1 MSTQNVKVKGGSF
14 LKTGIFK
21 SLTALVTLSLVAVL
35 SLSFIKSTDVLAASG
50 DVSTQ
55 IRALENDLYKIEQER
70 SAAQRAL
77 NAAKNGKSTQ
87 MALKRQYDNEISAIE
102 TQIFTTEELISQY
115 EISIEETEK
124 EITVLKEEQENQIAA
139 FDEMVRMSFMYGS
152 DDYLQM
158 IFEAESFSDF
168 LSRLDMISY
177 LLSYNQ
183 SIIDN
188 MEEVGVKLT
197 ETRQSLALSK
207 ENLENYKVSKEQL
220 KTDYEEKS
228 KASSNLISKLA
239 NDEKEAAAALKIIED
254 SKKKLES
261 DIAQL
266 AKQLDDGSSYSGGV
280 FIWPV
285 ATSSRVSSGWE
296 WRINPISKKREFH
309 NGLDIP
315 APRGT
320 KIFAAADGTVVK
332 CEWYGGYGNCVIINH
347 GGGVMTLYG
356 HCNSLN
362 VKNGQ
367 SVKQGDVIAFVGS
380 TGYSTGNHCHFTVY
394 EKGNTAVN
402 PWNYLK

>member
-1 MSTQNVKVKGGSF
+1 MKNGIVKSVTTLVVCAATVICSFSYVKN
-14 LKTGIFK
+14 
-21 SLTALVTLSLVAVL
+21 
-35 SLSFIKSTDVLAASG
+35 TDVLAADG

-77 NAAKNGKSTQ
+77 NAAKNSKSTQ

-102 TQIFTTEELISQY
+102 TQILTTEELITQY
-115 EISIEETEK
+115 ESSIVQTETEIEK
-124 EITVLKEEQENQIAA
+124 LKEEQADQTAA

-188 MEEVGVKLT
+188 MEEVQVKLT

-207 ENLENYKVSKEQL
+207 ENLENYKMSKEQL
-220 KTDYEEKS
+220 KSDYETKS
-228 KASSNLISKLA
+228 QESSKLISQLT
-239 NDEKEAAAALKIIED
+239 NNEAAAKEALKIIEE
-254 SKKKLES
+254 SKKQLEN

-266 AKQLDDGSSYSGGV
+266 AKQLNDGSSYSGGV

-296 WRINPISKKREFH
+296 WRINPISKKKEFH

-320 KIFAAADGTVVK
+320 KIYAAAAGTVVK

>member
-1 MSTQNVKVKGGSF
+1 MKPSVIKRA
-14 LKTGIFK
+14 
-21 SLTALVTLSLVAVL
+21 TALVVCAVIAVSTFSFVKVTNIVVAG
-35 SLSFIKSTDVLAASG
+35 G

-77 NAAKNGKSTQ
+77 NTAKNNKSTQ

-115 EISIEETEK
+115 EISIGETEE
-124 EITVLKEEQENQIAA
+124 EITQLKEEQENQTAA
-139 FDEMVRMSFMYGS
+139 FDEMVRMSFMYGG

-183 SIIDN
+183 SIINN
-188 MEEVGVKLT
+188 MKEVEVKLT
-197 ETRQSLALSK
+197 ETRQSLANSK
-207 ENLENYKVSKEQL
+207 ENLENYKISKEQL
-220 KTDYEEKS
+220 KVDFETKS
-228 KASSNLISKLA
+228 QESSKLITQLTK
-239 NDEKEAAAALKIIED
+239 NEAAASQALKEIEE
-254 SKKKLES
+254 SKKKLEN

-296 WRINPISKKREFH
+296 WRINPISKKKEFH

-315 APRGT
+315 APKGT
-320 KIFAAADGTVVK
+320 KIYAAAAGTVVK
-332 CEWYGGYGNCVIINH
+332 CEWYGGYGNCVIVNH

-356 HCNSLN
+356 HCSSLN